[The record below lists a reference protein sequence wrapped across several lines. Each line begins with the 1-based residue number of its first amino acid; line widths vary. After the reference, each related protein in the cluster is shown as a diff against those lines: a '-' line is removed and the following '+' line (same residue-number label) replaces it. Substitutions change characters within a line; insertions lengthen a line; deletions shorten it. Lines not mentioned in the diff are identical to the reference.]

1 MQAERQTKNSFGLC
15 YPTLSQN
22 YVNFEL
28 RLRLKFCL
36 IFMNATGVQWELGEG
51 AGGDGQRKFTNKQ
64 TEKPATFS
72 YPALC
77 CLLCG
82 AQGTQGYAGTGGQ

>member
-1 MQAERQTKNSFGLC
+1 
-15 YPTLSQN
+15 
-22 YVNFEL
+22 
-28 RLRLKFCL
+28 
-36 IFMNATGVQWELGEG
+36 MNATGVQWELGEG